1 MPNAVHGLQALGV
14 CLSAQTALSSAAAWA
29 LSCQSPSSAQPV
41 LTAAGT
47 YLYMSPEMIRHEL
60 YNSRTDV
67 FSWGVM
73 FVELLTQQRPYER
86 LYMTPIQVSLSTC

>member
-1 MPNAVHGLQALGV
+1 MPG
-14 CLSAQTALSSAAAWA
+14 CSS
-29 LSCQSPSSAQPV
+29 LPCPHVSDFV
-41 LTAAGT
+41 AAGT

-67 FSWGVM
+67 YSWGVM

-86 LYMTPIQVSLSTC
+86 LYMTPVQVSSRIC